1 MPIQRLD
8 QAVLCVP
15 DLNRSVAFYRDIPG
29 FRVVSALG
37 APARSLT
44 APGRHRHAAQLPW
57 RGAPDGPGTRVP
69 VGCYRI
75 NCRNNPT
82 LTRRDLRDPRFEHE
96 GCGVAFVART
106 SGQADHQLVRL
117 AMRALV
123 NLGHR
128 GATGADPGSGD
139 GAGILIQLPHRFLQ
153 ENVRPTLPSP
163 GGYGVGMVFLPR
175 ADGARRVAEQ
185 LIDHACEDEGLRVVA
200 WRDVPVDPGVPGRTA
215 VEAMPTI
222 KQFVVAASGLEG
234 DALERRL
241 YVLRRVIEARALERE
256 MDRTTLH
263 IASLSSRTLV
273 YKGMLTAAQL
283 AHFYADL
290 GSPSLSSAL
299 AVVHARFSTNVLP
312 RWDLAQPAR
321 MSAHNGEINTLRG
334 NAAWMQ
340 ARQSKFRSPLFGADI
355 DKVRDVLDARGSDS
369 TQFDNAL
376 ELLTLSGRSIEHAM
390 MMMIPEAWHANEMLD
405 EERRAFYEFHA
416 SLLEPWDGPAAIAF
430 TDGRLVG
437 ASLDRNG
444 LRPARYLVT
453 DDGLVVMASEAGVL
467 DIPEERIVK
476 KWRLD
481 PGRLLL
487 VDTQAGEILDDHACK
502 QNLAGAQPY
511 AAWMREG
518 TVHLDELQ
526 PAGEN
531 IEPDSGTVRIRQ
543 HLFGWTDEDL
553 RLLVAPMARAG
564 EEPVGSMGTDA
575 PLAVLS
581 ERPQPLFAYFKQLF
595 AQVTNPAIDPI
606 REASVM
612 SLVTSLG
619 AGGNLLERGPGQA
632 KRLEMPHPI
641 LPNADLAT
649 IRQVTQRQF
658 PAETISTVFRAA
670 EGAPGLQNGLD
681 RICRLASEAVAAG
694 RTVLILSDRA
704 ADAGQAPIPSL
715 LATGA
720 VHHHLLREGT
730 RTGVGLVVESGEPR
744 EVAHLALLIGFGA
757 EAVNPHLLLDTAAE
771 LSLSGAIDVDV
782 ATAEYNVIAA
792 LRKGLLKIIA
802 KMGISTV
809 LSYCG
814 SQLFEAIGLAEEV
827 VERHFTGTPS
837 RIGGAG
843 LERIGADALSRHAC
857 AFPPEGAPPATLDSG
872 GRYQWR
878 RGGEKRAWNPEVIGA
893 LQHAVKSG
901 SAEHFAQYITLADRE
916 SAERRT
922 LRGLLAITEAETPV
936 PLEEVE
942 PVESLVR
949 RFATGAMSLGSISP
963 EMHETLA
970 IAMNRIGGRSNTGEG
985 GEDAARFV
993 PRGQDSARSAI
1004 KQVASARFGVT
1015 AHYLMNADEIQ
1026 IKVAQGA
1033 KPGEGGQLPGD
1044 KVDVTIA
1051 HLRSATP
1058 GVGLISPPPHHDV
1071 YSVEDLAQLIH
1082 DLRAVNPKARI
1093 SVKLVAE
1100 MGVGPVAA
1108 AVAKAH
1114 ADHIVIS
1121 GYEGGTGAAP
1131 LSSLTHAGAPWELGL
1146 AEAQQT
1152 LVANGLRDRVV
1163 LQSDGLMRTGRDVVV
1178 AALLGAEEFAFA
1190 TAPLVAAGCVMMRV
1204 CHLNTCPVGIATQ
1217 DPALRAR
1224 YTGRAEHI
1232 VTFMRFLAEDVRRW
1246 MSRLGVRT
1254 FDELVGRV
1262 ELLTQNSTAGHVDL
1276 ARVLEAP
1283 GEPRHFAAREP
1294 HRSSTEIDERVL
1306 AGATDALERGTPVQL
1321 RMPVGNGN
1329 RSVGSRL
1336 SGEIATRHGAAGLP
1350 PDTIR
1355 VTLDGSAGQS
1365 CGAFLATGVTLTVHG
1380 EVNDGCGKGLSGGRI
1395 VVVPPAQ
1402 ATRRAEDNVIAGNV
1416 LLYGATSGQLFVR
1429 GVAGERFGVRNS
1441 GAHAVVEGTGD
1452 HALEYMTA
1460 GVVAILGLTGRNVA
1474 AGMSGGLAYVLDVD
1488 GRFAERCN
1496 TAMVRLTTLEES
1508 DSETLREL
1516 LEHHLSHTQ
1525 SPVAEQLLENWAAAQ
1540 SRFVKVLPL
1549 DYERVLAARR
1559 TALGVAV

>member
-1 MPIQRLD
+1 MT
-8 QAVLCVP
+8 
-15 DLNRSVAFYRDIPG
+15 DLPQTD
-29 FRVVSALG
+29 
-37 APARSLT
+37 
-44 APGRHRHAAQLPW
+44 
-57 RGAPDGPGTRVP
+57 
-69 VGCYRI
+69 
-75 NCRNNPT
+75 
-82 LTRRDLRDPRFEHE
+82 RDLRDPRFEHD
-96 GCGVAFVART
+96 GCGVAFVATT
-106 SGQADHQLVRL
+106 SGRADNHIVQL

-128 GATGADPGSGD
+128 GATGADPDTGD
-139 GAGILIQLPHRFLQ
+139 GAGILIQLPHAFLQ
-153 ENVRPTLPSP
+153 ESFDIPLPEA
-163 GGYGVGMVFLPR
+163 GAYGVGMVFLPR
-175 ADGARRVAEQ
+175 AAATRRAAER
-185 LIDHACEDEGLRVVA
+185 LIEDACEEEGLRLLV
-200 WRDVPVDPGVPGRTA
+200 WRDVPVDVQVPGATA
-215 VEAMPTI
+215 REGMPAI
-222 KQFVVAASGLEG
+222 RQFVVAAVGLEG
-234 DALERRL
+234 DPLERRL
-241 YVLRRVIEARALERE
+241 YVLRRVIESRAIARG
-256 MDRTTLH
+256 MDRRAVH
-263 IASLSSRTLV
+263 VASLSSRTLV

-283 AHFYADL
+283 AAFYSDL
-290 GSPSLSSAL
+290 ARPSITSAL
-299 AVVHARFSTNVLP
+299 AIVHARFSTNVLP

-334 NAAWMQ
+334 NAAWMR
-340 ARQSKFRSPLFGADI
+340 ARQSKFRSALFGGDI
-355 DKVRDVLDARGSDS
+355 DKIRDVLDTAGSDS

-376 ELLTLSGRSIEHAM
+376 ELLTMSGRSIEHAM
-390 MMMIPEAWHANEMLD
+390 MMMIPEAWHGNDLLD
-405 EERRAFYEFHA
+405 GERRAFYEFHA

-467 DIPEERIVK
+467 DIPEEKIVK

-487 VDTQAGEILDDHACK
+487 VDTGRGAILDDWACK
-502 QNLAGAQPY
+502 RQLASRHPY
-511 AAWMREG
+511 TEWIREG
-518 TVHLDELQ
+518 TVHLDELD
-526 PAGEN
+526 PVGES
-531 IEPDSGTVRIRQ
+531 IEPDPGTLRIRQ
-543 HLFGWTDEDL
+543 QLFGWTDEDV
-553 RLLVAPMARAG
+553 RVVVTPMARSG
-564 EEPVGSMGTDA
+564 EEPIGSMGNDS

-595 AQVTNPAIDPI
+595 AQVTNPPIDPI

-612 SLVTSLG
+612 SLVCSLG
-619 AGGNLLERGPGQA
+619 AGGNLLEQGPSQA

-641 LPNADLAT
+641 LTNADLAT
-649 IRQVTQRQF
+649 IRHVTQRRF
-658 PAETISTVFRAA
+658 PAETISAVFHRAQGVA
-670 EGAPGLQNGLD
+670 GLQQGLE
-681 RICRLASEAVAAG
+681 RICRLATDAIAAG
-694 RTVLILSDRA
+694 RTVIILSDRG
-704 ADAGQAPIPSL
+704 ADATHAPIPSL
-715 LATGA
+715 LAIGA
-720 VHHHLLREGT
+720 VHHHLLREQT

-744 EVAHLALLIGFGA
+744 EVAHVALLIGCGA
-757 EAVNPHLLLDTAAE
+757 EAVNPYLLLDTASE
-771 LSLSGAIDVDV
+771 LALTGLVGTLDA
-782 ATAEYNVIAA
+782 ATAQRNVITA

-814 SQLFEAIGLAEEV
+814 AQLFEAIGLSSDV
-827 VERHFTGTPS
+827 VDRYFTGTPS

-843 LERIGADALSRHAC
+843 LDRIAGDALSRHAC
-857 AFPPEGAPPATLDSG
+857 AFPTMGAPPLALESG

-878 RGGEKRAWNPEVIGA
+878 RDGEKRAWNPEVIGA
-893 LQHAVKSG
+893 LQHAVRSE
-901 SAEHFAQYITLADRE
+901 SAEHFAHYVSLADRE

-922 LRGLLAITEAETPV
+922 LRGLLALREASTP
-936 PLEEVE
+936 LALDEVE
-942 PVESLVR
+942 PAETLMH

-970 IAMNRIGGRSNTGEG
+970 VAMNRIGGRSNTGEG
-985 GEDAARFV
+985 GEDSARFV
-993 PRGQDSARSAI
+993 ADGDDSTRSAI

-1015 AHYLMNADEIQ
+1015 AHYLVNADEIQ

-1033 KPGEGGQLPGD
+1033 KPGEGGQLPGH

-1051 HLRSATP
+1051 RLRHATP

-1082 DLRAVNPKARI
+1082 DLRSVNPAARI

-1108 AVAKAH
+1108 AVAKAR

-1131 LSSLTHAGAPWELGL
+1131 LSSLTHTGAPWELGL

-1152 LVANGLRDRVV
+1152 LVANGLRARVV
-1163 LQSDGLMRTGRDVVV
+1163 LQTDGLMRTGRDVVV

-1217 DPALRAR
+1217 DPALRER

-1246 MSRLGVRT
+1246 MSRLGVRSFT
-1254 FDELVGRV
+1254 DLVGRV
-1262 ELLTQNSTAGHVDL
+1262 DLLSQVSDAGNVDL
-1276 ARVLEAP
+1276 SRILVAP
-1283 GEPRHFAAREP
+1283 GEPRHHLPREP
-1294 HRSSTEIDERVL
+1294 HRCANEVDDRVL
-1306 AGATDALERGTPVQL
+1306 ACAGDALERGTPLQL
-1321 RMPVGNGN
+1321 QMRIGNGD
-1329 RSVGSRL
+1329 RSVGARL
-1336 SGEIATRHGAAGLP
+1336 SGEIATRHGSAGLP
-1350 PDTIR
+1350 HDTIR
-1355 VTLDGSAGQS
+1355 VDLHGSAGQS
-1365 CGAFLATGVTLTVHG
+1365 FGAFLAAGVTLTVHG

-1395 VVVPPAQ
+1395 VVVPPAHSG
-1402 ATRRAEDNVIAGNV
+1402 RRSDDNVIAGNV
-1416 LLYGATSGQLFVR
+1416 LLYGATSGEMFVR

-1441 GAHAVVEGTGD
+1441 GARAVVEGTGD

-1460 GVVAILGLTGRNVA
+1460 GVVAILGITGRNVA
-1474 AGMSGGLAYVLDVD
+1474 AGMSGGLGYVLDVD
-1488 GRFAERCN
+1488 GHFGQRCN
-1496 TAMVRLTTLEES
+1496 TGMVRLCGV
-1508 DSETLREL
+1508 DDGDDQILREL
-1516 LEHHLSHTQ
+1516 LERHLSFTN
-1525 SPVAEQLLENWAAAQ
+1525 SPIAEQLLEAWEDSR

-1559 TALGVAV
+1559 TALEVAV